1 MISRL
6 LLASAASAV
15 LLSIAVAAACGD
27 GDGAATARPTT
38 PGASPTGPV
47 SNRDRSTE
55 KVVPGPAS
63 RYSVLLQDLPRGQYL
78 TDIPNTYV
86 LALECQTE
94 SNQCTTYARSAAF
107 DSVDAGKALL
117 KQWEYAGGYETSIL
131 PEGYETAVLNGA
143 YYIIVESHL
152 FKSVDGAKLAFEYFK
167 KRIDGNRAATAEAEP
182 PVGNQAAAWSAV
194 GAPIRP
200 SNIPAVS
207 HWVLFR
213 RGNMVAV
220 TKTIGAQGFM
230 TTQQA
235 TILAELVDDKAL
247 GVKDAIEPTPTSNFT
262 PPARTVVPPGT
273 VSPPPFTITPRAT
286 PTR

>member
-15 LLSIAVAAACGD
+15 LVSILVAAACGD
-27 GDGAATARPTT
+27 GDGSTGTT
-38 PGASPTGPV
+38 PTSPAGSPTGPV
-47 SNRDRSTE
+47 SNRDRTTE
-55 KVVPGPAS
+55 QVVPGPAS
-63 RYSVLLQDLPRGQYL
+63 RYTVLLQDLPRGQFL

-86 LALECQTE
+86 LALDCETE
-94 SNQCTTYARSAAF
+94 SKECTTYARSAAF
-107 DSVDAGKALL
+107 DSVEAGKALL

-131 PEGYETAVLNGA
+131 PEGYESAVLNGS

-152 FKSVDGAKLAFEYFK
+152 FKSVEGAKLAFDYFK
-167 KRIDGNRAATAEAEP
+167 KRIDANPLAKKEAPP

-194 GAPIRP
+194 GGPIRP
-200 SNIPAVS
+200 SDVPALS

-220 TKTIGAQGFM
+220 AKTIGAQGFM

-247 GVKDAIEPTPTSNFT
+247 GAKEAIVPTPTSNYT
-262 PPARTVVPPGT
+262 PPPRTVAPAETVRPPI
-273 VSPPPFTITPRAT
+273 TITPRAT
-286 PTR
+286 PRP